1 VTQPSP
7 RRTVELHEGWTVR
20 STSRAVPGHLAERLG
35 GPGVPAEV
43 PGSVH
48 TDLLAAGLI
57 PDPYLD
63 DHERLLTWIGRSDW
77 EYATAFTHHA
87 DGHDRHELAFDGLD
101 TVATVLVNGTEV
113 ARTTNQHRSYR
124 FDVTALLRDGD
135 NELRVR
141 FAAPVPYAD
150 AQSLALGQRPQVNHH
165 PFNALRKMASNFG
178 WDWGIDVAT
187 AGIWRPVRLESW
199 STARLGAVT
208 ATATAH
214 VPAAAGSSAVG
225 HLEVRAAVQRAPET
239 PDGPLDVVVR
249 LVGHGAERTGT
260 AVVPPGE
267 DVVTLRLEVPDAA
280 LWWPRGYGDQP
291 LYDVEVSL
299 GAGPDALDAWT
310 TRTGFRTVRL
320 DMTPDDDGTPFVLVV
335 NDRPVWVKGANWIP
349 DDAFVHR
356 VDRARYARR
365 VAQAEAAGINLL
377 RVWGGGIYE
386 SDDFYELC
394 DERGVLT
401 WQDFAFACAA
411 YAEEEPL
418 RTEVEA
424 EARDNVARL
433 APHPSL
439 VLWNGSNE
447 NVWGFHD
454 WGWQSVLDGRTWGL
468 GYYTELLPRVV
479 AEVDGTRPYTPSS
492 PWSGSLDVHPNDVA
506 HGSMHSWEVWNRLD
520 WSHYRDDVPRFM
532 AEFGWQGPPTWATL
546 TRSVRDEPLTPE
558 SPGMQ
563 VHQKAMEGNKKL
575 SQGLATHL
583 RVPDDMDDWHWAMSW
598 NQATAVR
605 VAVEHLRSW
614 GPRCMGSVV
623 WQLNDC
629 WPVTSWAAVDG
640 DERPKPLLYA
650 LGHAHADRLVTIQ
663 PRPSGRT
670 EGLAAVLV
678 NDTDEPWVDDVVVQ
692 RLDLAGTEL
701 AKTRE
706 PVRVDP
712 RGTLTVPLPD
722 DVVAVAD
729 PAAELVHAT
738 VGDARGLWFFA
749 EPRDSTLPAPAL
761 RTAVT
766 AVDGGYR
773 VAVRAENLVRDL
785 SLLADKAHPDA
796 RVDEQMI
803 TLLPGESVELTVR
816 VPDGVTLDVGTLTAG
831 HVLRS
836 LNQLV
841 AGGAR

>member
-1 VTQPSP
+1 M
-7 RRTVELHEGWTVR
+7 
-20 STSRAVPGHLAERLG
+20 PGHLAARLA
-35 GPGVPAEV
+35 GPGVPAGV

-48 TDLLAAGLI
+48 TDLLTAELI

-63 DHERLLTWIGRSDW
+63 DNERLLTWIGRSDW
-77 EYATAFTHHA
+77 EYTTTFTHHA

-113 ARTTNQHRSYR
+113 ARTANQHRSYR
-124 FDVTALLRDGD
+124 FDVTELLRDGA
-135 NELRVR
+135 NELVVR
-141 FAAPVPYAD
+141 FAAPVLFAD
-150 AQSLALGQRPQVNHH
+150 AQSLALGQRPQVNHY
-165 PFNALRKMASNFG
+165 PFNAMRKMAANFG

-199 STARLGAVT
+199 TAARLGTVT
-208 ATATAH
+208 ATATAGI
-214 VPAAAGSSAVG
+214 PAPGAPAVG
-225 HLEVRAAVQRAPET
+225 HLDVRAVVERAPGA
-239 PDGPLDVVVR
+239 PDGPLSVVVR
-249 LVGHGAERTGT
+249 VVGHGAEHT
-260 AVVPPGE
+260 ATVTLPAGE
-267 DVVTLRLEVPDAA
+267 DVAAVRLDVPDAE

-291 LYDVEVSL
+291 LYDVDVTL
-299 GAGPDALDAWT
+299 AGPVAPLDTWSA
-310 TRTGFRTVRL
+310 RTGFRTVRL
-320 DMTPDDDGTPFVLVV
+320 DMTPDDDGTSFVLVV
-335 NDRPVWVKGANWIP
+335 NERPVWVKGANWIP

-365 VAQAEAAGINLL
+365 VAQAEPAGINLL

-386 SDDFYELC
+386 SDDLYDLC
-394 DERGVLT
+394 DARGILT

-418 RTEVEA
+418 RAEVEA

-454 WGWQSVLDGRTWGL
+454 WGWEPVLDGRTWGL

-520 WSHYRDDVPRFM
+520 WTHYRDDVPRFM

-546 TRSVRDEPLTPE
+546 TRSVSDDPLTPE

-575 SQGLATHL
+575 SQGLAAHL
-583 RVPDDMDDWHWAMSW
+583 RVPDDTEDWHWAMSW

-623 WQLNDC
+623 WQPNDC

-640 DERPKPLLYA
+640 DERPKPLLSA
-650 LGHAHADRLVTIQ
+650 LGQAHADRLVTIQ
-663 PRPSGRT
+663 PRGTGRA
-670 EGLAAVLV
+670 GLAAVLV
-678 NDTDEPWVDDVVVQ
+678 NDTDEPWTGDVVVQ

-701 AKTRE
+701 AKARE
-706 PVRVDP
+706 QVHVEP
-712 RGTLTVPLPD
+712 RGTLTVTLPD
-722 DVVAVAD
+722 DVTAVGDA
-729 PAAELVHAT
+729 AAELVHAT
-738 VGDARGLWFFA
+738 VDGVRGLWFFA
-749 EPRDSTLPAPAL
+749 EPRDSALEAPAL
-761 RTAVT
+761 ETAVAT
-766 AVDGGYR
+766 TDGGYR
-773 VAVRAENLVRDL
+773 VTVRAGNLVRDL
-785 SLLADKAHPDA
+785 TLLADKVHPDA
-796 RVDEQMI
+796 RVDRQMV
-803 TLLPGESVELTVR
+803 TLLPGESADLTVH
-816 VPDGVTLDVGTLTAG
+816 VPDGVALEAGALTAG
-831 HVLRS
+831 RVLRS

-841 AGGAR
+841 AGAR